1 MLVVCSRL
9 DDVDLKIIE
18 ILKRDSR
25 TPYVDLAKAV
35 GLSEAAVRRRVQNLI
50 KSGVIK
56 KFTIEVETGGANA
69 ITLLTVSSTTP
80 TQKVSEKLKELKNV
94 EVVHEITGQF
104 DIAVFISASNIAEIN
119 RCIDDIRKVEG
130 VLTSNTVIILRTLR

>member
-1 MLVVCSRL
+1 M
-9 DDVDLKIIE
+9 DDLDLKIIE
-18 ILKRDSR
+18 ILKQGSR
-25 TPYVDLAKAV
+25 TPYVKIGEEV

-56 KFTIEVETGGANA
+56 KFTVDVETGGANA
-69 ITLLTVSSTTP
+69 MTLLTVSSSTP
-80 TQKVSEKLKELKNV
+80 TQKISEALRKLKNV

-119 RCIDDIRKVEG
+119 HCIDDIRKVEG
-130 VLTSNTVIILRTLR
+130 VSSTNTVIILRTIR

>member
-1 MLVVCSRL
+1 MITRSRL
-9 DDVDLKIIE
+9 DDIDLKIIE
-18 ILKRDSR
+18 ILKQDSR
-25 TPYVDLAKAV
+25 TPYVKIGEAV

-50 KSGVIK
+50 QSGVIK

-69 ITLLTVSSTTP
+69 ITLLTVSSSTP
-80 TQKVSEKLKELKNV
+80 TEKVSEKLKELKNV

-104 DIAVFISASNIAEIN
+104 DIAVFISASSIAEIN
-119 RCIDDIRKVEG
+119 RCIDEIRKIEG

>member
-1 MLVVCSRL
+1 M
-9 DDVDLKIIE
+9 DDIDLKIIE
-18 ILKRDSR
+18 ILKKDSR
-25 TPYVDLAKAV
+25 TPYIKIGEAV

-50 KSGVIK
+50 QSGVIK

-69 ITLLTVSSTTP
+69 ITLLTISSSTP

-119 RCIDDIRKVEG
+119 KCIDDIRKIEG
-130 VLTSNTVIILRTLR
+130 VITSNTVIILRTIR

>member
-1 MLVVCSRL
+1 MQCRL
-9 DDVDLKIIE
+9 DDIDQKIIE

-25 TPYVDLAKAV
+25 TPYVKIGKEV

-50 KSGVIK
+50 QSNVIK

-69 ITLLTVSSTTP
+69 ITLLTVSSATP

-104 DIAVFISASNIAEIN
+104 DVAVFISASNIAEIN
-119 RCIDDIRKVEG
+119 KCIDDIRRIEG
-130 VLTSNTVIILRTLR
+130 VLTTNTVIVLRTIR

>member
-1 MLVVCSRL
+1 M
-9 DDVDLKIIE
+9 DEIDQKIVE

-25 TPYVDLAKAV
+25 TPYVKIAQEV

-50 KSGVIK
+50 HSGVIRR
-56 KFTIEVETGGANA
+56 FTIEIESGGANA
-69 ITLLTVSSTTP
+69 ITLLTVSSAVP
-80 TQKVSEKLKELKNV
+80 SQRVAEKLKELKNV

-119 RCIDDIRKVEG
+119 RCIDEIRKVEG
-130 VLTSNTVIILRTLR
+130 VMTTNTVIILRTIR

>member
-1 MLVVCSRL
+1 L
-9 DDVDLKIIE
+9 DDIDQKIIG

-25 TPYVDLAKAV
+25 TPYVKIGEEV
-35 GLSEAAVRRRVQNLI
+35 GLSEAAVRRRVQNLVQL
-50 KSGVIK
+50 GVIK

-69 ITLLTVSSTTP
+69 ITLLTVSSATP

-104 DIAVFISASNIAEIN
+104 DVAVFISASNIAEIN
-119 RCIDDIRKVEG
+119 KCIDDIRKIEG
-130 VLTSNTVIILRTLR
+130 VLTTNTVIVLRTIR

>member
-1 MLVVCSRL
+1 M
-9 DDVDLKIIE
+9 DEIDQKIIE

-25 TPYVDLAKAV
+25 TPYVKIGEEV

-50 KSGVIK
+50 QSGVIK

-69 ITLLTVSSTTP
+69 ITLLTVSSAIP
-80 TQKVSEKLKELKNV
+80 TQRVSEKLKELKNV

-104 DIAVFISASNIAEIN
+104 DVAVFISASNIAEIN
-119 RCIDDIRKVEG
+119 KCIDDIRRVEG
-130 VLTSNTVIILRTLR
+130 VMTTNTVIVLRTVR